1 MPLLPRTRCSACHT
15 LGPQDGELGGL
26 RSVGPDLL
34 GVTRQRDRQWLARWL
49 KEPDRMLAEQ
59 DPLAT
64 SLFQQYNKVAMPNL
78 QLGEQDIQAL
88 MQYMD
93 DETLRQVKR

>member
-15 LGPQDGELGGL
+15 LGPQDGELGNL

-34 GVTRQRDRQWLARWL
+34 GVTRQRDHQWLARWL

-64 SLFQQYNKVAMPNL
+64 NLFQQYNKVAMPNL

-88 MQYMD
+88 MHYMD